1 MTAIV
6 DNTPRQK
13 ALGPHDLARR
23 VPCTICL
30 VETGAPCRD
39 NDGTERNDPH
49 HSRWIRYQHLMRQRP
64 FTAIVREAV
73 DERLSVGDVLLCVA
87 TREPRTLRV
96 LADGRGSQGGPEV
109 IDAGAVE
116 FRAFIEETVRTGPG
130 RHPRP
135 RPGRRPHL
143 GATA

>member
-6 DNTPRQK
+6 DRKRARQV

-23 VPCTICL
+23 VPCSICRAD
-30 VETGAPCRD
+30 TGKPCQD
-39 NDGTERNDPH
+39 NDGERSDPH

-96 LADGRGSQGGPEV
+96 LADGRGSQDGPEV

-116 FRAFIEETVRTGPG
+116 FRAFIEETYS
-130 RHPRP
+130 
-135 RPGRRPHL
+135 
-143 GATA
+143 GAVIPAF